1 MNKFTNGLKAHLP
14 EGKNS
19 WDRTHFEVSL
29 AGGQFQIRVLRRGR
43 QPVEEADAVEPLLR
57 DLRDT
62 MWHEQ
67 SSLGLWYSMAFVLSA
82 DGRIFPRFD
91 YETRPTFNERPVD
104 LAEAK
109 ADLVRA
115 PRPAKW
121 VPAWLATS

>member
-1 MNKFTNGLKAHLP
+1 MLQIADVLKAHRP
-14 EGKNS
+14 AGKNP

-43 QPVEEADAVEPLLR
+43 QPVEEAAQIEPLLR
-57 DLRDT
+57 GLRDA

-67 SSLGLWYSMAFVLSA
+67 SSLGLWYSMAFVLKA
-82 DGRIFPRFD
+82 DGRVFPRFD
-91 YETRPTFNERPVD
+91 YETRPKFNEIPAD
-104 LAEAK
+104 LVEAR

-121 VPAWLATS
+121 VPAWLAAS